1 MEVSFV
7 STGTLCCDIATRG
20 VPRPSGAKSFMQT
33 ACDYASFPV
42 GSPEEAKDIWD
53 KILQQSHDAPEAVGG
68 SGTLSKEDIKALAEK
83 YNVSDMTQEEY
94 DAFLDDLYE
103 RGLLTEED
111 LTALGHSEYKGM
123 FRRLKPEEM
132 CGAYLANCA
141 DFPAI
146 GWQPGFALGQKHV
159 DMLSMAQYEKSFQYF
174 DEEKSEWLQSPK
186 AVLYQKLY
194 DVLYAM
200 SMYQ

>member
-1 MEVSFV
+1 MDVSFV
-7 STGTLCCDIATRG
+7 STGTLCRDIATRG
-20 VPRPSGAKSFMQT
+20 VPRQSGAKSFMQT
-33 ACDYASFPV
+33 AFDYDSFRV
-42 GSPEEAKDIWD
+42 ISPEEAKNLWD
-53 KILQQSHDAPEAVGG
+53 KILQQSNDVPETVGG
-68 SGTLSKEDIKALAEK
+68 SGTLSKEDIQTLAEK

-111 LTALGHSEYKGM
+111 LRKLGHSEHTLAITPLSAKDM
-123 FRRLKPEEM
+123 SFE
-132 CGAYLANCA
+132 YLANCA

-159 DMLSMAQYEKSFQYF
+159 DILSMAQYEKSFKYF
-174 DEEKSEWLQSPK
+174 DEEKNEWLQSPK

>member
-7 STGTLCCDIATRG
+7 STGTLCRDIATRG
-20 VPRPSGAKSFMQT
+20 VPRQSGAKSFMQT
-33 ACDYASFPV
+33 AFDYDSFRV
-42 GSPEEAKDIWD
+42 ASPEEAKNIWD
-53 KILQQSHDAPEAVGG
+53 KILQQSHDAPETVGG

-111 LTALGHSEYKGM
+111 LTDLGHSEHIEM
-123 FRRLKPEEM
+123 FHRLKPEELSFQ
-132 CGAYLANCA
+132 YLANCA

>member
-1 MEVSFV
+1 MDVSFV

-20 VPRPSGAKSFMQT
+20 VPRQSGAKSFMQT
-33 ACDYASFPV
+33 AFDYDSFRVASL
-42 GSPEEAKDIWD
+42 EEAKNIWD

-111 LTALGHSEYKGM
+111 LTDLGHSEHIEM
-123 FRRLKPEEM
+123 FHRLKPEELSFQ
-132 CGAYLANCA
+132 YLANCA

-200 SMYQ
+200 SLYQ